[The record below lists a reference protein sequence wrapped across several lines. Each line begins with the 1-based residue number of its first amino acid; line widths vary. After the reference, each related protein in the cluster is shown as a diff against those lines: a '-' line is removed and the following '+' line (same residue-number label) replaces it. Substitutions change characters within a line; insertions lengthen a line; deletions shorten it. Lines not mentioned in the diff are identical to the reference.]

1 VSWSE
6 EDSDLMTEL
15 DHVQLDDVARAKTF
29 DDVYEAHFDYVHR
42 VVARLS
48 GLHDVEDLVQDV
60 FFVVHNKL
68 STFRGDSSI
77 TTWLFGVCHRV
88 VGGHIRKER
97 IRRLFGN
104 AFRQEG
110 LPQPAVD
117 EPLATLERR
126 QASARIV
133 AALDALSWKKRS
145 VVVMYELEGWSCEQI
160 AEALGIPASTV
171 YTRLHHARREL
182 AHALSD
188 LREKNP

>member
-1 VSWSE
+1 
-6 EDSDLMTEL
+6 MTGL
-15 DHVQLDDVARAKTF
+15 DHLRLSDVAGATTF

-48 GLHDVEDLVQDV
+48 GLGDVEDLVQDV
-60 FFVVHNKL
+60 FFVVHHKL

-77 TTWLFGVCHRV
+77 TTWLFAVCHRV
-88 VGGHIRKER
+88 VGAHIRKER
-97 IRRLFGN
+97 IRRLFAH
-104 AFRQEG
+104 AFRLER
-110 LPQPAVD
+110 PRQPAAD
-117 EPLATLERR
+117 EPLSTLEQK
-126 QASARIV
+126 QATERIV

-145 VVVMYELEGWSCEQI
+145 VIVMYELEGWSCDQI
-160 AEALGIPASTV
+160 AEALGIPPSTV